1 MNPIEILRP
10 DLLVLV
16 LIPVVVLLFRNRF
29 WRQSVEHP
37 LADRFAGF
45 GFQKPPFWLYIP
57 RLIEWVTILLLV
69 GVFIQPVLPIGQRQ
83 TTVRALDL
91 VLCIDLSA
99 SMRKNVEGPSE
110 AVSASSDPQLTRLEA
125 VKQVVEHGRSIAE
138 VADGV
143 GVNRNLLT
151 RWKSQYASDGVV
163 SAVPG
168 NEKRSEL
175 EEENRRLR
183 RELSITRQERD
194 ILKKA
199 AAYFANAKN

>member
-1 MNPIEILRP
+1 MGKSRRRHSLEL
-10 DLLVLV
+10 
-16 LIPVVVLLFRNRF
+16 
-29 WRQSVEHP
+29 
-37 LADRFAGF
+37 
-45 GFQKPPFWLYIP
+45 K
-57 RLIEWVTILLLV
+57 
-69 GVFIQPVLPIGQRQ
+69 
-83 TTVRALDL
+83 
-91 VLCIDLSA
+91 
-99 SMRKNVEGPSE
+99 
-110 AVSASSDPQLTRLEA
+110 LEA
-125 VKQVVEHGRSIAE
+125 VKQVVEQGRSIAE